1 MDGFKFI
8 IVKNLSRASV
18 TKPSTNIFLQI
29 RIAPK
34 LYGRLNVTI
43 KISDLCTFPYLY
55 GEPAP
60 FSADSQSC
68 KMDMPAKIN
77 PCKNILESVEIV
89 ENAQF

>member
-18 TKPSTNIFLQI
+18 TKPSINIFLQI
-29 RIAPK
+29 QIAPK

-43 KISDLCTFPYLY
+43 KISDLPYLY

-60 FSADSQSC
+60 FSDDSKSC
-68 KMDMPAKIN
+68 KIDMPAKIT